1 MYIMSINLKNQT
13 RKKINKNKSKKQTGG
28 YWCMFNNEQNTGD
41 VKRCNVNGFNP
52 SYHEQ
57 VRNFFYYYQPKRY
70 NSQAVLYSY
79 KPHIFKHS
87 DDFNTS
93 QPKKTIG
100 YYDNTGFH
108 ITIHRT
114 RKAMKLYQINIA
126 SFVNITEDVIHKYI
140 TYERLM
146 SNKIVGS
153 KQPYWVQLIIAKTP
167 TVQYSFIDDINVLW
181 QKVQIP
187 PFIPDMIRGE
197 GSEYQYI
204 KLWPKT
210 LPMCIQII
218 HLSKSLDHTIPK
230 PSVH

>member
-1 MYIMSINLKNQT
+1 MTITLKHKL
-13 RKKINKNKSKKQTGG
+13 RKKNKNKNKSKKQTGG

-41 VKRCNVNGFNP
+41 VKRCDVNGFGP

-57 VRNFFYYYQPKRY
+57 VRNFFYFYQQKRY

-87 DDFNTS
+87 DDFNTN

-100 YYDNTGFH
+100 YYDNNRFH

-126 SFVNITEDVIHKYI
+126 SFINITENVIHKHI
-140 TYERLM
+140 TYERLIA
-146 SNKIVGS
+146 SKIVGS
-153 KQPYWVQLIIAKTP
+153 KQPHWVQLIIAKTP
-167 TVQYSFIDDINVLW
+167 TVQYSFIDDINILW